1 MAVERDPCQVLG
13 LPRSASLDD
22 VKRAYRGLAK
32 ANHPDA
38 AGEAALPRFLAI
50 QAAYEQIAGS
60 RPDRPGQARQP
71 SRPSA
76 AVSDRAGATHRAYGA
91 RGRRPRPGAPPGGY
105 PGGGWAAGT
114 NGSASSGN
122 AGARGGDAEAP
133 RGSKASGEAGTA
145 GRGPSGRQA

>member
-60 RPDRPGQARQP
+60 GPARPGQARP
-71 SRPSA
+71 ASRLYA
-76 AVSDRAGATHRAYGA
+76 ADADRAGATLRAYGA
-91 RGRRPRPGAPPGGY
+91 RGRRSRPGTPPGGF
-105 PGGGWAAGT
+105 PGSGWAAGT
-114 NGSASSGN
+114 NGSAG
-122 AGARGGDAEAP
+122 
-133 RGSKASGEAGTA
+133 A
-145 GRGPSGRQA
+145 GRGGGRTRGRGKARGR

>member
-1 MAVERDPCQVLG
+1 MAVERDPYQVLG
-13 LPRSASLDD
+13 LPRSAALDD

-60 RPDRPGQARQP
+60 RADRPGPARPP

-76 AVSDRAGATHRAYGA
+76 ADSDRAGAPHRAYGA
-91 RGRRPRPGAPPGGY
+91 RGRRPRPAPPGGF

-114 NGSASSGN
+114 NGSPN
-122 AGARGGDAEAP
+122 AG
-133 RGSKASGEAGTA
+133 S
-145 GRGPSGRQA
+145 

>member
-1 MAVERDPCQVLG
+1 MAAGSDPWRTLG
-13 LPRSASLDD
+13 LAPGASLDE
-22 VKRAYRGLAK
+22 VRRAYRRLAK

-76 AVSDRAGATHRAYGA
+76 ADSDRAGATHRAYGA
-91 RGRRPRPGAPPGGY
+91 RGRRPRPGAPPG
-105 PGGGWAAGT
+105 
-114 NGSASSGN
+114 
-122 AGARGGDAEAP
+122 
-133 RGSKASGEAGTA
+133 
-145 GRGPSGRQA
+145 

>member
-1 MAVERDPCQVLG
+1 MAVERDPYQVLG

-76 AVSDRAGATHRAYGA
+76 ADSDRAGATHRAYGA
-91 RGRRPRPGAPPGGY
+91 RGRRPRPGAPPGGF

-122 AGARGGDAEAP
+122 AGARRGDAEAP
-133 RGSKASGEAGTA
+133 RGSKPSAEGATA
-145 GRGPSGRQA
+145 G